1 MWYVIQTTTGSEEAL
16 VCLIKEMI
24 SEDFYKECFYIKR
37 ECARKEGDG
46 WHIHLGTMFPGYLF
60 VDTDKPKEMYMKLK
74 KVPKLTKLLKEEGE
88 TFLAVSEEE
97 QRFLEEIQDRQHVV
111 RRSLVQLDADRK
123 IISADGPVGRYLSHI
138 VRQRIRKRYVL
149 IERELLGEKRSI
161 LFGIRLEEDKLADD
175 D

>member
-16 VCLIKEMI
+16 VCLIKKMI

-46 WHIHLGTMFPGYLF
+46 WQIHLAAMFPGYLF
-60 VDTDKPKEMYMKLK
+60 VDTDKPKEMYMELK

-123 IISADGPVGRYLSHI
+123 IISADGPVVRYLSHI

-149 IERELLGEKRSI
+149 IERELLGEKRNI

>member
-1 MWYVIQTTTGSEEAL
+1 MWYVIQTTTGSEETL

-24 SEDFYKECFYIKR
+24 SEEFYKECFYIKR
-37 ECARKEGDG
+37 ECARKEGDR

-60 VDTDKPKEMYMKLK
+60 VDTDKPKEMYMELK
-74 KVPKLTKLLKEEGE
+74 K
-88 TFLAVSEEE
+88 EE

-149 IERELLGEKRSI
+149 IERELLGEKRNI
-161 LFGIRLEEDKLADD
+161 LFGIRLDEDKLADD
-175 D
+175 